1 MSHSM
6 ATATSTLEPRM
17 TNPAVVIP
25 DAMQAL
31 QAFGKAAKRGGV
43 PRTTAYFIHLRASQI
58 NGCSFCVEMHSAELK
73 EAGEADERIYAV
85 AAWRDAPYF
94 TDAERAAL
102 ALTEAVTRLSDR
114 ADPVPDDVWEQATH
128 HYDEPALAAL
138 LIEISTINTW
148 NRLNVATR
156 QIAAAWPAGAEGS
169 R

>member
-1 MSHSM
+1 MNHSM

-25 DAMQAL
+25 DAMKAL
-31 QAFGKAAKRGGV
+31 HAFGKAAKRGGV
-43 PRTTAYFIHLRASQI
+43 PQTTAYFVHLRASQI

-114 ADPVPDDVWEQATH
+114 ADPVPDDVWE
-128 HYDEPALAAL
+128 D
-138 LIEISTINTW
+138 
-148 NRLNVATR
+148 RLSRRDGRRCRGYR
-156 QIAAAWPAGAEGS
+156 QDAYPGS
-169 R
+169 QSADS